1 MQVNKTLDNVL
12 NSTLLSTSIFIGSG
26 VYKTYKDY
34 KNADDKYKSKFLVK
48 DSVVLSGAALGLL
61 GYNAASKKILSH
73 KNFKNATHAIT
84 HYLINKAKVVEKPVK
99 YVKEITHDLIS
110 SFLLCTS
117 GILGALGM
125 DYLLSKTGFEQ
136 PENNPDAYEKSRF
149 AAYLDNNIMKDVDE
163 NTRDIMYSRI
173 TDMPQMRIFA
183 TGMIGTQAI
192 DLAKN
197 KEFDKRLKYTTECLI
212 NDTLIPIAILSTTT
226 AFTKEVK
233 PLYRIPIIFA
243 SLVGGTM
250 FANKLLQHH
259 IDENVYTKKLC
270 KDL

>member
-1 MQVNKTLDNVL
+1 MHINKKLDNFL
-12 NSTLLSTSIFIGSG
+12 NSSLLSTSIFIGNG

-34 KNADDKYKSKFLVK
+34 QNADDKYKSKFLIK

-61 GYNAASKKILSH
+61 GYNTAAKKIVNHS
-73 KNFKNATHAIT
+73 NFKNISDRIT
-84 HYLINKAKVVEKPVK
+84 HYLTNKTKIIEKPVK
-99 YVKEITHDLIS
+99 YVREITNDLMS
-110 SFLLCTS
+110 SFLLCAS

-125 DYLLSKTGFEQ
+125 DFLLSKTGFEQ

-149 AAYLDNNIMKDVDE
+149 AAYIDNNIMKDVDE

-173 TDMPQMRIFA
+173 TDMPQMRIFT

-212 NDTLIPIAILSTTT
+212 NDTLIPIAILST
-226 AFTKEVK
+226 ASALTKSIK
-233 PLYRIPIIFA
+233 ALYRIPIIFA

-250 FANKLLQHH
+250 LTNKLLQYY
-259 IDENVYTKKLC
+259 I
-270 KDL
+270 KDDGN